1 MQDHLTIGKIARG
14 AGTGVET
21 IRFYERQG
29 LLAKPARTTSGY
41 RSYAPEV
48 IRRLRFI
55 RHAKELGFS
64 LREIKELLSLR
75 VAPGK
80 SCADVKSRAAQ
91 KIAEVDRKMASLT
104 RIGQALLKLSAACS
118 GKGPV
123 SACPI
128 LDALET
134 QETGACDEDCHV
146 QG

>member
-29 LLAKPARTTSGY
+29 LIAKPGRTSSGY
-41 RSYAPEV
+41 RLYPPDAM
-48 IRRLRFI
+48 RRLRFI

-64 LREIKELLSLR
+64 LGEIKELLSLR
-75 VAPGK
+75 VTPGK
-80 SCADVKSRAAQ
+80 SCADVKSRAAR
-91 KIAEVDRKMASLT
+91 KTAEIDHRMASLI
-104 RIGQALLKLSAACS
+104 RIRRALLELSAACS
-118 GKGPV
+118 GKGAV

-134 QETGACDEDCHV
+134 LEIAE
-146 QG
+146 

>member
-1 MQDHLTIGKIARG
+1 MQAHLTIGKIARD
-14 AGTGVET
+14 AETGVET

-41 RSYAPEV
+41 RSYSPEA
-48 IRRLRFI
+48 IPRLRFI

-75 VAPGK
+75 VTAGK
-80 SCADVKSRAAQ
+80 SCGDVRQRARQ
-91 KIAEVDRKMASLT
+91 KITEIDHKIASLA
-104 RIGQALLKLSAACS
+104 RMKRALEKLATACS

-134 QETGACDEDCHV
+134 REIIA
-146 QG
+146 

>member
-1 MQDHLTIGKIARG
+1 MQAHLTIGRIARD

-48 IRRLRFI
+48 VRRLRFI

-75 VAPGK
+75 VTAGK
-80 SCADVKSRAAQ
+80 SCSDVKSRAAQ
-91 KIAEVDRKMASLT
+91 KISEIDRKMTSLT
-104 RIGQALLKLSAACS
+104 RIRRALVKLSAACS
-118 GKGPV
+118 GKGPA

-128 LDALET
+128 LDALEM
-134 QETGACDEDCHV
+134 QEVTE
-146 QG
+146 

>member
-29 LLAKPARTTSGY
+29 LIAKPGRTSSGY
-41 RSYAPEV
+41 RMYPPDAM
-48 IRRLRFI
+48 RRLRFI

-75 VAPGK
+75 VTAGK
-80 SCADVKSRAAQ
+80 SCGDVRQRARQ
-91 KIAEVDRKMASLT
+91 KITEIDH
-104 RIGQALLKLSAACS
+104 RIAALARMKQALVKLSAACS

-123 SACPI
+123 AACPI
-128 LDALET
+128 LDALEM
-134 QETGACDEDCHV
+134 QEIAE
-146 QG
+146 

>member
-1 MQDHLTIGKIARG
+1 MQDHLTIGRIARG

-41 RSYAPEV
+41 RSYSPEV

-55 RHAKELGFS
+55 SHAKELGFS

-75 VAPGK
+75 VTAGK
-80 SCADVKSRAAQ
+80 SCGDVRQRAGE
-91 KIAEVDRKMASLT
+91 KIAEIDL
-104 RIGQALLKLSAACS
+104 RIAALARMKQALVKLSAACS

-123 SACPI
+123 ATCPI
-128 LDALET
+128 LDALEM
-134 QETGACDEDCHV
+134 QDIAR
-146 QG
+146 

>member
-1 MQDHLTIGKIARG
+1 MQAHLTIGRIARD

-55 RHAKELGFS
+55 RHAKDLGFS

-80 SCADVKSRAAQ
+80 SCADVKSRAAG
-91 KIAEVDRKMASLT
+91 KIAEIDRKIASLA
-104 RIGQALLKLSAACS
+104 RMKQALDKLSAACS

-123 SACPI
+123 TACPI
-128 LDALET
+128 LDALEM
-134 QETGACDEDCHV
+134 QEIA
-146 QG
+146 Q

>member
-1 MQDHLTIGKIARG
+1 MQAHLTIGRIARD

-29 LLAKPARTTSGY
+29 LLAKPARTISGY

-48 IRRLRFI
+48 IWRLRFI

-75 VAPGK
+75 VTAGK
-80 SCADVKSRAAQ
+80 SCGDVKSRAAQ
-91 KIAEVDRKMASLT
+91 KIAEVDRKIASLT
-104 RIGQALLKLSAACS
+104 RIRRPLVKLSAACS
-118 GKGPV
+118 GRGPV

-134 QETGACDEDCHV
+134 QEIGACDEHHHV
-146 QG
+146 QS

>member
-29 LLAKPARTTSGY
+29 LIAKPGRTSSGY
-41 RSYAPEV
+41 RLYPPDAM
-48 IRRLRFI
+48 RRLRFI

-80 SCADVKSRAAQ
+80 SCADVKSRAAR
-91 KIAEVDRKMASLT
+91 KIAEIERKLASLA
-104 RIGQALLKLSAACS
+104 RMKQALVKLSAACS

-123 SACPI
+123 AACPI
-128 LDALET
+128 LDALEM
-134 QETGACDEDCHV
+134 QEIA
-146 QG
+146 Q